1 MFRSLATAMS
11 KRMAYLGPAGTY
23 GEQAAKAFLARLPDK
38 NVELV
43 PCPNIRAV
51 YDDSAEYRV
60 LPLENTLQGAVIE
73 TVDALLSTLGQAK
86 QANGST
92 RPRSAV
98 ADTALQISH
107 QLVGLKGA
115 TLADITHVRSHEQAL
130 GQSASW
136 LSEHLPNAKREPW
149 SSTAAAV
156 ASIMEEGDKSGAAI
170 CSKSAYEN
178 DKNRL
183 ERLADGT
190 QGDPTPKSDVTV
202 SFYAVPESRLIQDVK
217 GELVAAHSRPAPQ
230 GWRSET
236 RTSRRAWP
244 VWTLVEVRGDA
255 PAPSDAV
262 WLGTFKEDPSTYQR
276 LL

>member
-1 MFRSLATAMS
+1 MASRQPRLSSPGCPTRTSSWSLARTS
-11 KRMAYLGPAGTY
+11 EVSHRPSQPANI
-23 GEQAAKAFLARLPDK
+23 AD
-38 NVELV
+38 NV
-43 PCPNIRAV
+43 AV

-60 LPLENTLQGAVIE
+60 LPLENTLQSAVIE

-190 QGDPTPKSDVTV
+190 QGDPS
-202 SFYAVPESRLIQDVK
+202 
-217 GELVAAHSRPAPQ
+217 EL
-230 GWRSET
+230 
-236 RTSRRAWP
+236 
-244 VWTLVEVRGDA
+244 
-255 PAPSDAV
+255 
-262 WLGTFKEDPSTYQR
+262 
-276 LL
+276 